1 MPDSFYVLL
10 RRMRAPLIVLVL
22 MYAVSIVGMTLI
34 LGKDADGNVWYMSF
48 FHALYVVSYTASTIG
63 FGEIP
68 YAFSEAQ
75 RLWMVFVMHLTVIG
89 WLYSIGSLLAVLQN
103 AAFRKLRTEYAF
115 ENSVKRLRTPFY
127 LVCGYGDTG
136 SILVKALAQE
146 GIKAVVLDC
155 NEDRINELEL
165 NDFIRSPLGLSGD
178 AAKPAVLAM
187 AGISHPYC
195 KGVIALT
202 DSDQTN
208 LMVAL
213 SARLLNPQIRV
224 LVRAESA
231 EMAANV
237 RSFGQNEVIDP
248 FETFAE
254 RLALAIH
261 SPGLYTL
268 FNWLN
273 AIPHEIIQEPLFP
286 RRGLWILCGYGRFG
300 KALHRHLQVAGIQ
313 LQILDIDVATA
324 QAPAGSLEGAGTEAA
339 TLQSAGLAQAV
350 GIIAGT
356 NNDANNLSIL
366 LTAQELKPSIFTVAR
381 QNQRDNGI
389 IFDRANFNL
398 LMKRGDVVAHK
409 IFALLRTPLIND
421 FLQAIYAKDNDWAN
435 QLISRI
441 VGVTNEEVPYL
452 WEIRIG
458 KARVPALYKAITNQ
472 RKVTLQD
479 LLRNPR
485 ERARPLPIIPLLLKR
500 QGHLLLLPQGDEVLK
515 MSDRLLM
522 CASYAVSRDMEW
534 ATQNDNVL
542 HYLLTGQE
550 TSGGDLLNVWF
561 NKWLQKP

>member
-34 LGKDADGNVWYMSF
+34 PGKDADGNVWYMSF

-286 RRGLWILCGYGRFG
+286 RRGLWILC
-300 KALHRHLQVAGIQ
+300 V
-313 LQILDIDVATA
+313 
-324 QAPAGSLEGAGTEAA
+324 
-339 TLQSAGLAQAV
+339 
-350 GIIAGT
+350 
-356 NNDANNLSIL
+356 
-366 LTAQELKPSIFTVAR
+366 
-381 QNQRDNGI
+381 
-389 IFDRANFNL
+389 
-398 LMKRGDVVAHK
+398 
-409 IFALLRTPLIND
+409 
-421 FLQAIYAKDNDWAN
+421 
-435 QLISRI
+435 
-441 VGVTNEEVPYL
+441 
-452 WEIRIG
+452 
-458 KARVPALYKAITNQ
+458 
-472 RKVTLQD
+472 
-479 LLRNPR
+479 
-485 ERARPLPIIPLLLKR
+485 
-500 QGHLLLLPQGDEVLK
+500 
-515 MSDRLLM
+515 
-522 CASYAVSRDMEW
+522 
-534 ATQNDNVL
+534 
-542 HYLLTGQE
+542 
-550 TSGGDLLNVWF
+550 
-561 NKWLQKP
+561 